1 MGEIADQKSEDTHT
15 SSPGSDYPNCDSPL
29 LTTANPKRK
38 LDKNMKKDSCVEFHM
53 GKENIVTGKT
63 EDVDSMRNNKVSI
76 VNTST
81 PVRKPKVSQFC
92 VQHK

>member
-1 MGEIADQKSEDTHT
+1 
-15 SSPGSDYPNCDSPL
+15 
-29 LTTANPKRK
+29 
-38 LDKNMKKDSCVEFHM
+38 MKKDSCVEFHM

-92 VQHK
+92 VQHKWLIIFPIKYTKYSGINI

>member
-1 MGEIADQKSEDTHT
+1 
-15 SSPGSDYPNCDSPL
+15 
-29 LTTANPKRK
+29 
-38 LDKNMKKDSCVEFHM
+38 MKKDSCVEFHM

-92 VQHK
+92 VQHKWLIIFPIK